1 MLLIGGLKE
10 GLTAHTQTKSLT
22 VNHLEKTSAVNR
34 SVDSDLYTQKNRI
47 TFWKSSGF
55 RGERG
60 KLPDA
65 ELES

>member
-34 SVDSDLYTQKNRI
+34 SVDSDLYTLKPYI
-47 TFWKSSGF
+47 DIVDEIKAS
-55 RGERG
+55 
-60 KLPDA
+60 
-65 ELES
+65 ELNKMNFMD